1 MDKIPESEDLSGM
14 ASEATLLFRRVL
26 EESASYAKFV
36 GDHLEV
42 NRTDFEAMEHL
53 IQNGPMTAGQLAKA
67 VGVSPGTATVMI
79 DRLVEVGHVTREAN
93 PNDRRGVLVI
103 PNPESVRTAW
113 SHIQPLIEAS
123 EAALAE
129 MSKSQRQ
136 AVADYLKRML
146 QAYLE
151 QNDGQAQH

>member
-1 MDKIPESEDLSGM
+1 MDKIPDSAEFSGEF
-14 ASEATLLFRRVL
+14 SDATRLFRQVL
-26 EESASYAKFV
+26 EESASYARIV

-79 DRLVEVGHVTREAN
+79 DRLTEVGHVTRKPN
-93 PNDRRGVLVI
+93 PNDRRGVIVV
-103 PNPESVRTAW
+103 PNPESVQRTW
-113 SHIQPLIEAS
+113 NHIRPLIEAS

-129 MSKSQRQ
+129 MSTDQKK
-136 AVADYLKRML
+136 AVATYLRRML
-146 QAYLE
+146 DAYSA
-151 QNDGQAQH
+151 QNAN